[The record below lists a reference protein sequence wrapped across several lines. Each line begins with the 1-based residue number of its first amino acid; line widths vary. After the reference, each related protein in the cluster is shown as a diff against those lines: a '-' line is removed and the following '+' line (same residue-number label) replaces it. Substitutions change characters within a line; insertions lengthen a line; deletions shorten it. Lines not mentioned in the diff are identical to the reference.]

1 MPCRV
6 AFAAAERF
14 DPHAAPTQPVRMI
27 DDYLPEREARSH
39 DGYDKL

>member
-6 AFAAAERF
+6 GFAAEERF
-14 DPHAAPTQPVRMI
+14 DPLAAPTQPVRTI

-39 DGYDKL
+39 SGHDQL